1 MAMQYKSLCMEILAE
16 NFASTKVSSVDR
28 CRSQDA
34 YNEAAAYILCV
45 ILWVANDN
53 LWTVSS

>member
-1 MAMQYKSLCMEILAE
+1 MQYKSLCMEILAE